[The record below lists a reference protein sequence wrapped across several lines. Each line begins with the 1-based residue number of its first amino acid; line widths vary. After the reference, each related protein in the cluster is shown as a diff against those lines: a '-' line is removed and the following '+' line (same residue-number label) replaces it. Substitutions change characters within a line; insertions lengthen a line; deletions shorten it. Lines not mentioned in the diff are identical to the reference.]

1 MEKAEQTLTFLSDEF
16 LSQLAAELNEE
27 TVTTVILHGSYAR
40 GDAFPPYS
48 DVDLVRITEEISS
61 LPRKKRYIWRDGY
74 LISFSSRPLSVYRE
88 WFAAPEEAIF
98 RVRGIQE
105 ARILLEKNSDFR
117 TFQQEAMAFCWEPL
131 QEKANAYASQL
142 LLEQTEMV
150 LHLQRAQA
158 LNDAIA
164 LMDMTLEL
172 FSGSTDA
179 MAVQRGVLVKS
190 GNTYYHQ
197 VQQSVG
203 ADTAWTRYH
212 NQAAGIDPA
221 TAPSIEKRS
230 IAALALYRETIQF
243 LQPYLVPEHWRVI
256 EPLLNILHQMLRKEK
271 L

>member
-1 MEKAEQTLTFLSDEF
+1 MENAKGIFLSEEF
-16 LSQLAAELNEE
+16 LTQLATELNEE
-27 TVTTVILHGSYAR
+27 TVTAIILHGSYAR
-40 GDAFPPYS
+40 GDALPPYS
-48 DVDLVRITEEISS
+48 DIDLVRITEETSP
-61 LPRKKRYIWRDGY
+61 LPRKKRYIWRNGY
-74 LISFSSRPLSVYRE
+74 LISFSSRPLSIYRE

-98 RVRGIQE
+98 RVRGVQE
-105 ARILLEKNSDFR
+105 ARILLEKDSGFR
-117 TFQQEAMAFCWEPL
+117 TFQQEAMAFRWEPL

-158 LNDAIA
+158 LNDTIA

-221 TAPSIEKRS
+221 TVPSIEKRS

-243 LQPYLVPEHWRVI
+243 LQPYLVPEHWQVI
-256 EPLLNILHQMLRKEK
+256 EPLLSILHQMLRKEM